1 MTITY
6 DFEKIKKKSEF
17 FSDFRGGDG
26 PSSRFFE
33 RAPTFTNFL
42 RLDSDRTSQGLQFSP
57 YDAHSV
63 VLAQKLLRNYEKIT
77 TK

>member
-6 DFEKIKKKSEF
+6 DFDKIKKKDSEN

-33 RAPTFTNFL
+33 RASTFSNFF
-42 RLDSDRTSQGLQFSP
+42 RLDSDRTSQGL
-57 YDAHSV
+57 
-63 VLAQKLLRNYEKIT
+63 
-77 TK
+77 